1 MKKVIVLIVLFQLT
15 FSFAQNR
22 RGGQQQ
28 GNIKIPKFEAAKTAG
43 IFQYD
48 SKKILKKLKLKKKD
62 SLATSVETHLATY
75 NSEIEIIGNA
85 NKDLFEGLDVIVN
98 QNMKSAIQ
106 NRDRA
111 ALMETR
117 KMTIEKIKPVRDEV
131 KKQEEQL
138 NKSLEALLSEEQNK
152 KWLSY
157 QKFQKEKLEPKIGR
171 PNGRGKPNSGARRSR
186 GRRGGFLIPLK
197 MSYSK

>member
-15 FSFAQNR
+15 FSFAQG
-22 RGGQQQ
+22 RGGARQQ
-28 GNIKIPKFEAAKTAG
+28 GNMKIPKFESAKVAG

-48 SKKILKKLKLKKKD
+48 SKKVLKKLKLKEKD
-62 SLATSVETHLATY
+62 SLATLVKKHLETY

-98 QNMKSAIQ
+98 QNMKAAIQ

-117 KMTIEKIKPVRDEV
+117 TMTIEKIKPVKDKVKIHEV
-131 KKQEEQL
+131 QL
-138 NKSLEALLSEEQNK
+138 NSAFEALLNEAQNK

-157 QKFQKEKLEPKIGR
+157 QKSEKEKLAPKMKRPDGRDR
-171 PNGRGKPNSGARRSR
+171 PNSSGRRPGGQ
-186 GRRGGFLIPLK
+186 RGGF
-197 MSYSK
+197 